1 MILKKGMDFK
11 DGQVFF
17 LLDDFVRRNGVGSD
31 AEGVVVQ
38 HTIDE

>member
-11 DGQVFF
+11 EGQVFF

-31 AEGVVVQ
+31 HFFDNFGFEP
-38 HTIDE
+38 